1 MIHNQNY
8 SSNNNQYKINE
19 YKEYAF
25 RNRKNLAKLIATYIH
40 KFVGFYKD
48 CKKDI
53 QKMDLADTERG
64 AMTR

>member
-19 YKEYAF
+19 YKESAF
-25 RNRKNLAKLIATYIH
+25 RNRKNLGKLISTYNH

-48 CKKDI
+48 YKKDLI
-53 QKMDLADTERG
+53 EMDLANAEG
-64 AMTR
+64 VMTR